1 MKKPNFTDNQRQI
14 QAERLKSI
22 MNEKGV
28 NQAYLVKYLWLQTFT
43 DYETKFPKYIRGQL
57 SMPLHIIPLVANC
70 LNIDPGFFTDVDSYP
85 HSFFSGDYSYSGYL
99 KYKNFEDISSD
110 DFYKRNSA
118 ILSIFSLKLGVY
130 DDGKYEVFDDA
141 GFRLRLSKNDL
152 ISLIERIIQ
161 QCADYIRAYKK
172 EGDAID

>member
-57 SMPLHIIPLVANC
+57 SMPLHIIPLVASC
-70 LNIDPGFFTDVDSYP
+70 LNIDPGFFTDVDSYT

-99 KYKNFEDISSD
+99 KYKNFEIMSSD
-110 DFYKRNSA
+110 DFYSEYSKK
-118 ILSIFSLKLGVY
+118 LSIFDFQLGVH
-130 DDGKYEVFDDA
+130 DDGGYEIFDKS
-141 GFRLRLSKNDL
+141 GFNLRLSKNDL
-152 ISLIERIIQ
+152 IGLIDNIKQFIMS
-161 QCADYIRAYKK
+161 YKK